1 MASQSVYAQSSPSIC
16 VLLSNMWDQNSVD
29 LSKNQSFFIDLKDDV
44 KTFVSDF
51 GRVEKIYV
59 EQGSEGNIWIRFDND
74 LAGAT
79 RTQ

>member
-1 MASQSVYAQSSPSIC
+1 
-16 VLLSNMWDQNSVD
+16 MWDQNSVD
-29 LSKNQSFFIDLKDDV
+29 LTKNQSFFIDLKDDV

-51 GRVEKIYV
+51 GKIDKIYV